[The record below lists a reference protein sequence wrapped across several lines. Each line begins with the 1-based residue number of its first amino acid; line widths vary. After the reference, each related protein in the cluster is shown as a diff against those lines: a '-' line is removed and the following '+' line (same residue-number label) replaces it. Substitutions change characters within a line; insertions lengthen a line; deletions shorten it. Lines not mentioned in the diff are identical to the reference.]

1 MSTRPSLIAWRA
13 VGDVVDLRGVEH
25 GEPGFGADH
34 PGEVEVRCRA
44 HAVDRDHL
52 AEHGVVDD
60 VAADDVDE
68 VDQLLARC
76 SRRRI
81 SRPTGVS
88 MPSSR
93 RSSTAM
99 RMPTM

>member
-1 MSTRPSLIAWRA
+1 MSTQALVDRVACRR
-13 VGDVVDLRGVEH
+13 DVVDLRCVQHDEAGL
-25 GEPGFGADH
+25 GAH
-34 PGEVEVRCRA
+34 HAGEVEVRSRA

-52 AEHGVVDD
+52 AEHRVVDD

-68 VDQLLARC
+68 VDQLLGAS

-81 SRPTGVS
+81 SSPTGVS
-88 MPSSR
+88 MPSSM